1 MQDGETVTNEHGGR
15 QSFTLADYS
24 KVPPQA
30 LRLLAQCLGF
40 GARKYGADNWKR
52 ITIEE
57 HLSHAMNHIQ
67 EFRCGDRSEPH
78 LVNTFTRIAMALQ
91 LAVEQGLQA
100 DRYEHPDMAKKVRLV
115 ESGTTGTLS
124 DLAGSLAAANLV
136 DPVVSYQVE
145 SMGFDSEGFYSKGA
159 PDADSGTKSE

>member
-1 MQDGETVTNEHGGR
+1 MNDGETVTNEHGGR

-57 HLSHAMNHIQ
+57 HLSHATNHIV

-78 LVNTFTRIAMALQ
+78 LVNTFTRVAMALQ

-100 DRYEHPDMAKKVRLV
+100 DRYEHPDMKAKVRLM
-115 ESGTTGTLS
+115 ESEQVSRET
-124 DLAGSLAAANLV
+124 SLHPAIWQEQLV

-145 SMGFDSEGFYSKGA
+145 SRGFDSEGFYAKGA

>member
-1 MQDGETVTNEHGGR
+1 MNDGETVTNEHGGR

-57 HLSHAMNHIQ
+57 HLSHATNHIV

-78 LVNTFTRIAMALQ
+78 LVNTFTRVAMALQ

-100 DRYEHPDMAKKVRLV
+100 DRYEHPDMKAKVRLV

-145 SMGFDSEGFYSKGA
+145 SMGFDSEGFYSKGLD
-159 PDADSGTKSE
+159 DADSRAKSE

>member
-1 MQDGETVTNEHGGR
+1 MNDGETVTNEHGGR

-24 KVPPQA
+24 QVPPKA

-40 GARKYGADNWKR
+40 GARKYGTDNWKR

-57 HLSHAMNHIQ
+57 HLSHAMNHIV

-78 LVNTFTRIAMALQ
+78 LVNTFTRVAMALQ

-100 DRYEHPDMAKKVRLV
+100 ERYEHPDMAKKVRLM
-115 ESGTTGTLS
+115 EGWTTGTLA
-124 DLAGSLAAANLV
+124 DLAGSLSAANLV

-145 SMGFDSEGFYSKGA
+145 SRGFDSEGFYAKGA

>member
-1 MQDGETVTNEHGGR
+1 MNDGETVTNEHGGR

-40 GARKYGADNWKR
+40 GARKYGTDNWKR

-78 LVNTFTRIAMALQ
+78 LVNTFTRVAMALQ

-100 DRYEHPDMAKKVRLV
+100 ERYEHPDMAKKVRLM
-115 ESGTTGTLS
+115 ESEQVSRET
-124 DLAGSLAAANLV
+124 SLHPAIWQEQLV

-145 SMGFDSEGFYSKGA
+145 SMGFDSEGFYSRGA